1 MNNHAKH
8 FDEMSCLLFL
18 DGQLD
23 APLAEEVR
31 VHAAACESCA
41 AMLRALSAESLFLSS
56 GFTEAEE
63 ALPARLAEPERQ
75 YAARW
80 AWWLA
85 FGLAGAAAYA
95 LWAGMIEPL
104 WERLAQAGFDG
115 SNLLSALIFNG
126 AFWKGW
132 NSMIDTLQTGALVAL
147 GIFAFSFVPL
157 RVRRG
162 AVVAAILCAVALLA
176 GMPAPAGAAEIPKRS
191 QEYTLQK
198 DQVIH
203 DDLIV
208 SATRVE
214 IDGTVDGDLI
224 VFAQSVTVR
233 GHVTGDVIGFAQFLR
248 IDGTV
253 DDNIRG
259 FANTLTLDGSVG
271 KNVSFGAQTV
281 DISPDAK
288 IGGSFTSFASD
299 VLMNGTLGRGLLGFD
314 QVTDIEGT
322 VGGATQI
329 FGRSLSIAST
339 ANLNGPVDFSGAEP
353 PDVDDGAHLASPVHF
368 VHRQRQE
375 RAASAISFVHAI
387 LRYGAALLVGLL
399 LMSILPGY
407 FDAGLRAA
415 RRWPAALGVG
425 ALTLIVTIFLALASI
440 AFVLLGVPAGLALVV
455 LYIPMAYLAQI
466 FVGTWLGDAI
476 VKPSTPG
483 TGAQFGRLALGLVII
498 DAIKLVPILGA
509 LVGLA
514 VLLWGTGAI
523 LLAIYE
529 HSRRPAVAV

>member
-1 MNNHAKH
+1 
-8 FDEMSCLLFL
+8 
-18 DGQLD
+18 
-23 APLAEEVR
+23 
-31 VHAAACESCA
+31 
-41 AMLRALSAESLFLSS
+41 
-56 GFTEAEE
+56 
-63 ALPARLAEPERQ
+63 
-75 YAARW
+75 
-80 AWWLA
+80 
-85 FGLAGAAAYA
+85 
-95 LWAGMIEPL
+95 
-104 WERLAQAGFDG
+104 
-115 SNLLSALIFNG
+115 
-126 AFWKGW
+126 
-132 NSMIDTLQTGALVAL
+132 
-147 GIFAFSFVPL
+147 
-157 RVRRG
+157 
-162 AVVAAILCAVALLA
+162 
-176 GMPAPAGAAEIPKRS
+176 
-191 QEYTLQK
+191 
-198 DQVIH
+198 
-203 DDLIV
+203 
-208 SATRVE
+208 
-214 IDGTVDGDLI
+214 
-224 VFAQSVTVR
+224 
-233 GHVTGDVIGFAQFLR
+233 
-248 IDGTV
+248 
-253 DDNIRG
+253 
-259 FANTLTLDGSVG
+259 
-271 KNVSFGAQTV
+271 
-281 DISPDAK
+281 
-288 IGGSFTSFASD
+288 
-299 VLMNGTLGRGLLGFD
+299 
-314 QVTDIEGT
+314 
-322 VGGATQI
+322 
-329 FGRSLSIAST
+329 
-339 ANLNGPVDFSGAEP
+339 
-353 PDVDDGAHLASPVHF
+353 VHF